1 MGCLCLYKILLK
13 LLTKDCYSNFIF
25 VEQLL
30 CMKVNKIVFATGNPN
45 KLKEVNSAA
54 IGFEI
59 IGLKDVK
66 ITEEI
71 PETGFT
77 LKENALQKA
86 KYVYDKTG
94 LDCFSDDTGLEIE
107 ALNYRPGVYSA
118 MYAGPD
124 CNAENNIRRVL
135 QELEESTNRKAQF
148 KTVIALIL
156 DGQEYF
162 FQGVVNGEILKE
174 KTGEGGFGYDP
185 VFRPIGCEESFA
197 EMSIA
202 QKNKIS
208 HRGLA
213 VKKLIRFLARV

>member
-1 MGCLCLYKILLK
+1 
-13 LLTKDCYSNFIF
+13 
-25 VEQLL
+25 
-30 CMKVNKIVFATGNPN
+30 MKVKKIVFATGNPN
-45 KLKEVNSAA
+45 KLKEIKSA
-54 IGFEI
+54 INNFEI
-59 IGLKDVK
+59 IGLKDLG

-71 PETGFT
+71 PETGDT
-77 LKENALQKA
+77 LKKNALQKA

-124 CNAENNIRRVL
+124 CNAENNMQKVL
-135 QELEESTNRKAQF
+135 KALEESPNRNAQF

-156 DGQEYF
+156 KGEEYYF
-162 FQGVVNGEILKE
+162 EGVVSGVILKE
-174 KTGEGGFGYDP
+174 KSGKGGFGYDP
-185 VFRPIGCEESFA
+185 IFKPVGYKESFA

-202 QKNKIS
+202 QKNEIS

-213 VKKLIRFLARV
+213 VKKLVKFLAGL